1 MLLQFIFK
9 YFFKKIPF
17 ILLFYSDIA
26 DLLYIGPLLDL
37 L

>member
-9 YFFKKIPF
+9 YLKKIPF
-17 ILLFYSDIA
+17 ILLFYLDKA
-26 DLLYIGPLLDL
+26 VLLYIGPLLDL